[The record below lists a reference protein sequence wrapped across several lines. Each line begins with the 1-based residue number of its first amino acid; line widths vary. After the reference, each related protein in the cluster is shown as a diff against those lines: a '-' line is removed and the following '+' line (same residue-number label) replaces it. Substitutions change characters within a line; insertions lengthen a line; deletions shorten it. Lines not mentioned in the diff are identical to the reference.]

1 MPYDE
6 QGNFYGSNEDL
17 GDLEAKYTKPARP
30 DPVSQIPG
38 QVSTSKPEE
47 SKSLREKA
55 VSALMQYN
63 PLMMQKSLQ
72 DMSRTLV
79 GGAALPVVAPVSAGV
94 QALNALPGNLLRR
107 SRGEEEVKT
116 PTAEDLMRKY
126 GEAIAPKTELG
137 QNFQEG
143 VGKLMDTLKVP
154 AAWPV
159 APNVPRRPMLTPTD
173 VRVGAGQIKQ
183 LAKELKE
190 TPRDFQAAQSGL
202 KRQNLYGEE
211 TIGVKAQAA
220 ADSLGD
226 TLERRRASGRSAI
239 PGVPG
244 VLTPETSMYAV
255 RPKGSRLVQPK
266 VPESAKNYTPEFSQL
281 PDYVEEVY
289 GNLGAGEIPPTVIMG
304 EYAPRFLSSEA
315 TRDFRKGILALDTQK
330 ALETF
335 PDAPDEGS
343 AIRAYELL
351 YSDREARAAKSLETI
366 EEFLAMPENQR
377 FVEAGIPTPSQFLDR
392 FKEAGRVVK
401 GPLVNYI
408 SKNVGTEADPT
419 VKLARQGIT
428 YESPER
434 IQELAQYVRPDVL
447 GMVRTKGG
455 FPAMGSFHEERLAK
469 TGELDRLNEEI
480 AALEEVRT
488 PLFNRAHEEGIDP
501 ASIPEYAE
509 TTNPLRQKMRQR
521 EQLQGEL
528 ENIKLATSMENLSD
542 SSITPKSRAQMLGD
556 IPYQERQFFPSVTKG
571 SESDTFYTLS
581 NSRLLQDIGYKK
593 LGKEL
598 VEDILTG
605 KAGDTSKLTI
615 ENYIRDKGLSR
626 AEAEKAAKLQQDQ
639 YRQSVQNVLL
649 QRIRND
655 PSVKTFGNAAIITLD
670 KDTPKE
676 VALRDMSSDTA
687 VLDHCVGQGCS
698 AAEGK
703 RNPFT
708 NEKQIYEPI
717 VDPVTGQPNKNS
729 QAEAY
734 SAYVEGLVAGNELVS
749 VRDVKTGLPAAT
761 LQFQTTGDVGKFR
774 IGYASGARNR
784 AIKPEYIDALKQ
796 YLNSRADSITSSG
809 ENLSDNAGIFDLGNA
824 QGRDQALRAAGIK
837 GYAPGGKAAQIQ
849 RALELAIENS
859 PDMPRFVT
867 SDDVKKIFEGT
878 SREVAVVDQP
888 SATRPTGAME
898 LRDYDGFVEEFN
910 NALEAAAESAME
922 NSNLENP
929 SRIEGAIGRAVTTIF
944 DNHLNDPVM
953 FIQDPVAH
961 LRRAERDLQNI
972 IENSYAQRREIDTEL
987 ANGLEDFLLDVRGLR
1002 ASFER
1007 RIDAAQQQDPL
1018 ANLRQGEG
1026 AVVRLEAEGPR
1037 AGPPI
1042 PNLDVTD
1049 LINTYGDR
1057 MTPEQLNWL
1066 QNFTQRWDNEVDGS
1080 PAGQGIEDVMIAEYG
1095 RWRAENRLQPIE
1107 GEAPYLGDWE
1117 VDETHPANVQDMPQV
1132 ANELYYM
1139 DVNDQ
1144 GVPDIPAIE
1153 DTIFALRNGTI
1164 DHRDFRRLPEAE
1176 RPEAMR
1182 VVAALIENRLDNIR
1196 RGRVQP
1202 EQLAQGRREMQ
1213 QAREQLLTQPEQ
1225 PAPVED
1231 RFTLALRY
1239 NIPPVTV
1246 QEIQARF
1253 RDPEI
1258 TVADLGMLRE
1268 SARTGAPR
1276 TVFENLPQESRDGA
1290 ANMIAE
1296 EIQRRREQAPAQ
1308 PVPARARRVT
1318 FNEFNG
1324 DLTFREAEQRIQ
1336 QIANDP
1342 AYTVRQLR
1350 RLSGLIEN
1358 PDHPQFRVLDQ
1369 DQIDGLN
1376 AIIDG
1381 GLQQR
1386 RQGRQAPAQ
1395 PEQQAPRIQVQD
1407 PVPREMQT
1415 LNRQD
1420 LVLRLGPE
1428 GVGEA
1433 QRIAQQYFNDN
1444 LFNDDTPVSAATNVI
1459 RSYNFGPHEGQPPM
1473 VRELAA
1479 RELEQ
1484 LVTNADQDAD
1494 ILANALDEA
1503 MYQDMAGPEE
1513 AMRAANRDISILRQY
1528 GENVWEDVFGPLAE
1542 DYPWSRN
1549 TQERAIQNL
1558 QLIADEYRSLR
1569 DEEEYM
1575 NRRNNDEGEGGQP
1588 ADNQPRRGPFQPG
1601 GASAVRGV
1609 PLGNLNIQPAIRAEA
1624 LRGPDSQPVRNFLQQ
1639 VRGLP
1644 GVTQEGLTTGLMA
1657 FENMDPNRRM
1667 TKAEFVRELLPSS
1680 YDIVDLRGTAD
1691 DNVHYRDMAEQHVSE
1706 DPESVL
1712 NEIGI
1717 SDRYHGEILDVIND
1731 DLAFEEL
1738 SSGAKKALKK
1748 KNIED
1753 YDSLYSSHAEAFRA
1767 LVENGMEYLADMDGT
1782 QVADANGFRY
1792 ANTQR
1797 LVLNSTGDEYSEFG
1811 VTHPDE
1817 QRTYHHFANAP
1828 DGLIGHVRGTY
1839 NPDGLE
1845 VKTADADIFTTKSNS
1860 YVIEEIQS
1868 DAQKNSQQVAHLHQV
1883 HGVLFKAAIQ
1893 KALESG
1899 ADVVYLP
1906 TAKVIASERPGAG
1919 GHEPRRDERTG
1930 LTTMVPI
1937 KKDTTNKFKPIYDQA
1952 IIKEGLKPL
1961 LKIRGVTSKLV
1972 SGGDYHE
1979 ITFTPE
1985 AKEYILNGP
1994 GQTVPG
2000 YAKGGLV
2007 KKPMMPPVITRRHP
2021 ELAEMQYRYGGMV

>member
-17 GDLEAKYTKPARP
+17 SELKAKYVKP

-38 QVSTSKPEE
+38 QVSSSKPEE
-47 SKSLREKA
+47 SKSLRQKA

-72 DMSRTLV
+72 DMPRTLV

-143 VGKLMDTLKVP
+143 VAKLMDTLKVP

-159 APNVPRRPMLTPTD
+159 APNVPKRPMLTPTD

-183 LAKELKE
+183 LAKELRE
-190 TPRDFQAAQSGL
+190 TPADFQAAQSGL

-211 TIGVKAQAA
+211 TLGVKAQAA

-255 RPKGSRLVQPK
+255 RPKGSRIVQPK
-266 VPESAKNYTPEFSQL
+266 VPESAKNYSPEFSQL

-1007 RIDAAQQQDPL
+1007 RIDAAQQQAP
-1018 ANLRQGEG
+1018 AP
-1026 AVVRLEAEGPR
+1026 VAEGPR

-1080 PAGQGIEDVMIAEYG
+1080 PAGQGIEDAMLAEYG

-1213 QAREQLLTQPEQ
+1213 QAREQLLTQP
-1225 PAPVED
+1225 AP
-1231 RFTLALRY
+1231 
-1239 NIPPVTV
+1239 
-1246 QEIQARF
+1246 QIQ
-1253 RDPEI
+1253 
-1258 TVADLGMLRE
+1258 V
-1268 SARTGAPR
+1268 
-1276 TVFENLPQESRDGA
+1276 
-1290 ANMIAE
+1290 
-1296 EIQRRREQAPAQ
+1296 
-1308 PVPARARRVT
+1308 
-1318 FNEFNG
+1318 
-1324 DLTFREAEQRIQ
+1324 REA
-1336 QIANDP
+1336 
-1342 AYTVRQLR
+1342 
-1350 RLSGLIEN
+1350 
-1358 PDHPQFRVLDQ
+1358 
-1369 DQIDGLN
+1369 
-1376 AIIDG
+1376 
-1381 GLQQR
+1381 
-1386 RQGRQAPAQ
+1386 
-1395 PEQQAPRIQVQD
+1395 
-1407 PVPREMQT
+1407 VPREMQT

-1420 LVLRLGPE
+1420 LVLRLGPL
-1428 GVGEA
+1428 GVDEA
-1433 QRIAQQYFNDN
+1433 QRIARLYFNDN
-1444 LFNDDTPVSAATNVI
+1444 IFNDNTPVSTATNMI
-1459 RSYNFGPHEGQPPM
+1459 RSYNFGPHEGQPAM

-1479 RELEQ
+1479 RELEE
-1484 LVTNADQDAD
+1484 LVTTAEQDAN

-1513 AMRAANRDISILRQY
+1513 AMRAAERDIGVLRQY
-1528 GENVWEDVFGPLAE
+1528 GENVWEDVFGPMAE

-1549 TQERAIQNL
+1549 TQEKAIEALRAIAQ
-1558 QLIADEYRSLR
+1558 EYRRQL
-1569 DEEEYM
+1569 DEG
-1575 NRRNNDEGEGGQP
+1575 DGEGGQP
-1588 ADNQPRRGPFQPG
+1588 ADNQPRRGPFRPG
-1601 GASAVRGV
+1601 GASAVRGR

-1657 FENMDPNRRM
+1657 FENMDPNTRM

-1680 YDIVDLRGTAD
+1680 YEIVDLRNAAAD
-1691 DNVHYRDMAEQHVSE
+1691 SSAHYRSEAELHLE
-1706 DPESVL
+1706 DDPEDIYNQL
-1712 NEIGI
+1712 GLPE
-1717 SDRYHGEILDVIND
+1717 RYHEEFSEALQYKYGFE
-1731 DLAFEEL
+1731 DLSAGL
-1738 SSGAKKALKK
+1738 KKALKK
-1748 KNIED
+1748 LKINNDGELTLA
-1753 YDSLYSSHAEAFRA
+1753 YDEAYKSA
-1767 LVENGMEYLADMDGT
+1767 VETTMEYMADMNNEELDLDENGY
-1782 QVADANGFRY
+1782 VYSNI
-1792 ANTQR
+1792 QR
-1797 LVLNSTGDEYSEFG
+1797 LTGPNMGDVYGEFG
-1811 VTHPDE
+1811 VAHPDQQGE
-1817 QRTYHHFANAP
+1817 YTHYTSAPEGTMGHF
-1828 DGLIGHVRGTY
+1828 RGTY
-1839 NPDGLE
+1839 NPGDPMTLSTFGTTLTPE
-1845 VKTADADIFTTKSNS
+1845 RIKQLDKEFKKAFGSDLLTDNNRLRNLKKLISKPDFTPGDAHYLNKYIEDNLNEDFEWTEDAMVDKMQKIARKKVEEASVETKPGS

-1868 DAQKNSQQVAHLHQV
+1868 DVQKGAQQKGHLHQV
-1883 HGVLFKAAIQ
+1883 HGILFKAAIQ
-1893 KALESG
+1893 KGLELG
-1899 ADVVYLP
+1899 ADTIYLP
-1906 TAKVIASERPGAG
+1906 TGEVIAKARNEKTSSFA
-1919 GHEPRRDERTG
+1919 
-1930 LTTMVPI
+1930 
-1937 KKDTTNKFKPIYDQA
+1937 PIYDQA
-1952 IIKEGLKPL
+1952 IVKEGLKPL
-1961 LKIRGVTSKLV
+1961 LKIPGVTSKMFN
-1972 SGGDYHE
+1972 GYHE
-1979 ITFTPE
+1979 ISFTPE

-2007 KKPMMPPVITRRHP
+2007 KKPMMPPMITRRSP